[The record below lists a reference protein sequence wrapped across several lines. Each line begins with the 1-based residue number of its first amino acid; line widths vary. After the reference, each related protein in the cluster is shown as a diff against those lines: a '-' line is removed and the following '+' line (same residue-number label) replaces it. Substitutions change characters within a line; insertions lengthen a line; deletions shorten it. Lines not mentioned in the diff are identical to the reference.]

1 MANVEERLER
11 IRRALIELGHKNYGP
26 EVELDAKDDLLGAVE
41 KGVNGLI
48 MDLQTL
54 DMANQEKAA
63 LVELQTQEL
72 DDQREQLA
80 AQQAELE
87 HKLTTIHEQAEAI
100 RELSTPILDVWED
113 IVALPVVGFI
123 DSVRCMELMTMLL
136 DEIVA
141 KQTKCVIIDITG
153 VEVVDTK
160 TADYL
165 LKVVRA
171 SSLLGVRCVLT
182 GLRPTV
188 AQTMVEIGAD
198 MREVRTLRNLREGLK
213 DSIIY
218 LQQTGQRRQGILKAT
233 SVVV

>member
-1 MANVEERLER
+1 MADLNERLER
-11 IRRALIELGHKNYGP
+11 ISNSLVQLGLGNYGVD
-26 EVELDAKDDLLGAVE
+26 VELDAKDDVLGKVE
-41 KGVNGLI
+41 RGVNGLI

-63 LVELQTQEL
+63 LVELQTKEL
-72 DDQREQLA
+72 QGQRDKLE
-80 AQQAELE
+80 AQRTELE
-87 HKLTTIHEQAEAI
+87 GKLHTIEEQAAAI
-100 RELSTPILDVWED
+100 RELSTPILEIWED
-113 IVALPVVGFI
+113 VVALPVVGFI
-123 DSVRCMELMTMLL
+123 DSSRCREIMTTLL
-136 DEIVA
+136 EEVVA
-141 KQTKCVIIDITG
+141 RQTKCVIIDITG

-198 MREVRTLRNLREGLK
+198 MGEVRTLRSLREGLK
-213 DSIIY
+213 EAIIY
-218 LQQTGQRRQGILKAT
+218 LNQTGHRQEALLK
-233 SVVV
+233 

>member
-1 MANVEERLER
+1 MDDHNERLDR
-11 IRRALIELGHKNYGP
+11 ISKSLAQLGLGNYGV
-26 EVELDAKDDLLGAVE
+26 EVELDAKDDLLGKVE
-41 KGVNGLI
+41 RGVNGLI

-63 LVELQTQEL
+63 LVEMQTKELQG
-72 DDQREQLA
+72 QREQLEVQRA
-80 AQQAELE
+80 DLE
-87 HKLTTIHEQAEAI
+87 RKLRTIEEQAAAI
-100 RELSTPILDVWED
+100 RELSTPILEIWED
-113 IVALPVVGFI
+113 VVALPVVGFI
-123 DSVRCMELMTMLL
+123 DSSRCREIMTTLL

-141 KQTKCVIIDITG
+141 RQTKCVIIDITG

-171 SSLLGVRCVLT
+171 SALLGVRCVLT

-198 MREVRTLRNLREGLK
+198 MREVRTLRTLREGLRE
-213 DSIIY
+213 SLIY
-218 LQQTGQRRQGILKAT
+218 LKQTGHRQEALLK
-233 SVVV
+233 

>member
-1 MANVEERLER
+1 MQDLEGRIER
-11 IRRALIELGHKNYGP
+11 IVAAIAMLGQGEYGP
-26 EVELDAKDDLLGAVE
+26 EVELEAKDDALGAVE
-41 KGVNGLI
+41 RGINGLM

-54 DMANQEKAA
+54 DMANQEKAMFMQ
-63 LVELQTQEL
+63 LQKEEL
-72 DDQREQLA
+72 DQQNERVAEQHRDL
-80 AQQAELE
+80 QS
-87 HKLTTIHEQAEAI
+87 KLHTIEEQAAAI
-100 RELSTPILDVWED
+100 RELSTPILEVWDDVL
-113 IVALPVVGFI
+113 ALPVVGFI
-123 DSVRCMELMTMLL
+123 DSRRCMEMMATLL

-141 KQTKCVIIDITG
+141 TQTKCVIIDITG

-198 MREVRTLRNLREGLK
+198 MREVRTLRSLREGLK
-213 DSIIY
+213 DSIRY
-218 LQQTGQRRQGILKAT
+218 LRRLQDSTRPGEGSL
-233 SVVV
+233 